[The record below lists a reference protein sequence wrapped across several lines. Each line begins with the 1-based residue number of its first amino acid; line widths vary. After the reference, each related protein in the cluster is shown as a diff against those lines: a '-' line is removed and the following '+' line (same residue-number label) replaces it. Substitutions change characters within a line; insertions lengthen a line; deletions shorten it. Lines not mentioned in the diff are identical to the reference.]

1 MKSVRMEKQEL
12 LKLWRVMANGG
23 DPFPYL
29 NHIAL
34 EAQIEHI
41 IPTDGEKDSEGIEQR
56 LLLQYGVHKDGQAV
70 GMVYPPHHVVGISTT
85 FKDQLRYLKYKFI
98 SLSGGQPRLLD
109 CEVSL
114 WDVAR
119 HAGAALS
126 SLPESWRDQSPEL

>member
-1 MKSVRMEKQEL
+1 MFHARIDPMKKQEL

-29 NHIAL
+29 NYIAL

-85 FKDQLRYLKYKFI
+85 FKDPDLRYY
-98 SLSGGQPRLLD
+98 LLTI
-109 CEVSL
+109 L
-114 WDVAR
+114 ATW
-119 HAGAALS
+119 LNNP
-126 SLPESWRDQSPEL
+126 LQ